1 MYDYNTPSP
10 TPAPAYRPEKPN
22 HVRTGVKTLFFM
34 MIYHAVTWLLYILI
48 MSPVENQMLGDEHEP
63 EYRFVMFGFSLVTL
77 LVIAIV
83 MSVFY
88 FKNGDRKRA
97 FLAATSVEVRGEG
110 NTAEGFARYRRI
122 ALTEALVCTATT
134 AALWLIPVLIYTVA
148 QATSGRGYGYT
159 EASIFERFFVGFIGL
174 CEPFQNAWI
183 GWLIG
188 VAFMFLFYYFGR
200 ILSHNRWEA
209 ERMRR

>member
-1 MYDYNTPSP
+1 MTEQPPVTP
-10 TPAPAYRPEKPN
+10 YVPEKPDYR
-22 HVRTGVKTLFFM
+22 RTAVKTLIALLIFHALSLVFHFM
-34 MIYHAVTWLLYILI
+34 VLGNSDPYT
-48 MSPVENQMLGDEHEP
+48 MSGQAAERIPPAMFLFSMVALFVLGD
-63 EYRFVMFGFSLVTL
+63 L
-77 LVIAIV
+77 LVGV
-83 MSVFY
+83 Y
-88 FKNGDRKRA
+88 FKDGKRRRA
-97 FLAATSVEVRGEG
+97 FLDATSAEKRGEECVE
-110 NTAEGFARYRRI
+110 EGFARYRKL

-159 EASIFERFFVGFIGL
+159 EAPIFERFFVGFIGL

-209 ERMRR
+209 ERLRR

>member
-1 MYDYNTPSP
+1 MTEQPPVTP
-10 TPAPAYRPEKPN
+10 YVPEKPDYI
-22 HVRTGVKTLFFM
+22 RTAVKTLIALLIFHGLSLVFHFM
-34 MIYHAVTWLLYILI
+34 VMGNSDPYT
-48 MSPVENQMLGDEHEP
+48 MSSDAASRIPTAMFLFSMVALFVLGD
-63 EYRFVMFGFSLVTL
+63 L
-77 LVIAIV
+77 LVGI
-83 MSVFY
+83 Y
-88 FKNGDRKRA
+88 FKDGKRKRA
-97 FLAATSVEVRGEG
+97 FLDATSAEKRGEK
-110 NTAEGFARYRRI
+110 NVEEGHARYRRL

-134 AALWLIPVLIYTVA
+134 AALWLIPALIYTVGLSL
-148 QATSGRGYGYT
+148 SGRGYGYT

-174 CEPFQNAWI
+174 CEPFQNAWL